1 MQMQMGKCIFKQL
14 CNLTGIFYNNNNM
27 NRSYDFKEQLQMWKS
42 LHSNH
47 QNTQLLFAIFIRFP
61 LALVLE
67 LRIKMR
73 IWFKSRLINA
83 ITNDYLLKCL
93 YYLWTKNSLFSRV
106 WVRALTP
113 HIDLMMK
120 QTQSKFSTTE
130 KIERI
135 NDEIKNDSEF
145 MINTHAVIQC
155 ALPFISSKCTAK
167 GEEHA
172 FLMIYTHKHTQR
184 ISS

>member
-1 MQMQMGKCIFKQL
+1 MC
-14 CNLTGIFYNNNNM
+14 
-27 NRSYDFKEQLQMWKS
+27 
-42 LHSNH
+42 
-47 QNTQLLFAIFIRFP
+47 
-61 LALVLE
+61 
-67 LRIKMR
+67 
-73 IWFKSRLINA
+73 
-83 ITNDYLLKCL
+83 
-93 YYLWTKNSLFSRV
+93 
-106 WVRALTP
+106 VRALTP